1 MSDDR
6 CCSGTGGVLLA
17 FLAGGLVGAGLALL
31 YTPVSGREARERI
44 GGLAGDLRKK
54 TDEWTGDV
62 KQKVEG
68 FIDEERSVI
77 KAAYEAGR
85 EAMAREKAR
94 FETPKPE

>member
-6 CCSGTGGVLLA
+6 CCSGSGGVLLA

-31 YTPVSGREARERI
+31 YSPVSGPEARERI
-44 GGLAGDLRKK
+44 NGLAEELRKK
-54 TDEWTGDV
+54 TEGWTGDV

-77 KAAYEAGR
+77 KAAYDAGR
-85 EAMAREKAR
+85 DAMAKEKAR
-94 FETPKPE
+94 FETPNA